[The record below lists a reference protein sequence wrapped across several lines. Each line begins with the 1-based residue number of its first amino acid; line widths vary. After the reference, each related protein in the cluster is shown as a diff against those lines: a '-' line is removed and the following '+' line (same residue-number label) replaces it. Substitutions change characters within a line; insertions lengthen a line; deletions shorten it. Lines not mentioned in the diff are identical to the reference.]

1 VLSAKITPALTSAF
15 DVEKVDIM
23 GCSMDHC
30 PKCHRVCDLSMEP
43 DVLVGGEEPRELGTN
58 NANDIAQ
65 HGNQEQSSVKRK
77 GETSTSR
84 SPDRPFQSIESGQLG
99 VSGLLDT

>member
-1 VLSAKITPALTSAF
+1 
-15 DVEKVDIM
+15 
-23 GCSMDHC
+23 
-30 PKCHRVCDLSMEP
+30 MEP
-43 DVLVGGEEPRELGTN
+43 DVLVGGEEPRELGAN

-65 HGNQEQSSVKRK
+65 HGNQEQSSIKRK

-99 VSGLLDT
+99 VCGLLDVVSIVESGAVNKAYL